1 LLTKT
6 YSGAGRTC
14 RVTFE
19 LPNQGGAT
27 SAMLCGDFN
36 NWNPS
41 AYPMERRPDSTFALT
56 IPLQVGRTYRF
67 KYLIDGHRWENDW
80 AADGYE
86 ANEYGSD
93 DSLVVV

>member
-1 LLTKT
+1 MLTKT

-19 LPNQGGAT
+19 HPIPGGAANVT
-27 SAMLCGDFN
+27 LCGDFN
-36 NWNPS
+36 NWDPS
-41 AYPMERRPDSTFALT
+41 AYPMERRADGSFALT
-56 IPLQVGRTYRF
+56 IPLQAGRSYRF
-67 KYLIDGHRWENDW
+67 KYLIDAHRWENDW

-86 ANEYGSD
+86 INEYGSD